1 MPQMYG
7 DLITGLTFTAAL
19 PLFVYKAVK
28 EPSADLVLCQAT
40 VCCSLAG
47 AALCCLKSWWNR
59 DRYVSY
65 VGFSFMTLFSM
76 TVCYNAWPFRESK
89 ALLAHMLW
97 HMVMAT
103 ANTALSF
110 MAKSLMG
117 IVAIIWALLVC
128 CLSPVYSVEEKLKYI
143 LAGLGKFGMMAL
155 ALQLIA
161 QYATLNFSDFS
172 WMNC

>member
-1 MPQMYG
+1 MRQMYG

-19 PLFVYKAVK
+19 PLFVYKAGK
-28 EPSADLVLCQAT
+28 EPTAELGLCQVA

-59 DRYVSY
+59 DQISSY

-76 TVCYNAWPFRESK
+76 TVCCNAWPFRESK
-89 ALLAHMLW
+89 ALLTHMLW

-117 IVAIIWALLVC
+117 IVAFTWALSVC
-128 CLSPVYSVEEKLKYI
+128 CLSPVYAVEEKLQYI
-143 LAGLGKFGMMAL
+143 LAGFGTFAM
-155 ALQLIA
+155 
-161 QYATLNFSDFS
+161 SS
-172 WMNC
+172 